1 MREASRGSQIHVKE
15 LEQTQTP
22 PSTETLWC
30 SLPDLR
36 QRAWPDGPSLAG
48 VGASI
53 SRACLPL
60 VPTEQQG
67 HAQTAKAMIRVSLPL
82 IARQS
87 PATALGEGSLI
98 RQRTRVQFPSPPPLP
113 LVAQLERAAGFYPD
127 GCRFE
132 SCRGGMCFDDRTKRS
147 VLTFR
152 SCGARPPQDRFRS
165 CPCTAELAA
174 WTSGS

>member
-1 MREASRGSQIHVKE
+1 MA
-15 LEQTQTP
+15 
-22 PSTETLWC
+22 
-30 SLPDLR
+30 
-36 QRAWPDGPSLAG
+36 
-48 VGASI
+48 
-53 SRACLPL
+53 
-60 VPTEQQG
+60 
-67 HAQTAKAMIRVSLPL
+67 TAMVRVSLPL

-147 VLTFR
+147 VLR
-152 SCGARPPQDRFRS
+152 DVGQLDEC
-165 CPCTAELAA
+165 
-174 WTSGS
+174 SGSVRLVGSRHCWVSCCL